1 MLRTFLSVLKR
12 ETERSGELDV
22 VARRRYARRNVDRC
36 VAVVGD
42 KMYPVEDWS
51 LGGVKIQGDGR
62 LFTDEQ
68 QIDLTM
74 KFKLR
79 DEVIDIPH
87 RGRVVR
93 KTKENIAFEFL
104 PLPVKMRGLFQQVV
118 DDYVTRQ
125 FADSQMA

>member
-12 ETERSGELDV
+12 ETERDDHLDAM
-22 VARRRYARRNVDRC
+22 ARRRYARRNVDRC

-62 LFTDEQ
+62 MFTEDQ
-68 QIDLTM
+68 QINLTM

-79 DEVIDIPH
+79 DEVIDIAH

-93 KTKENIAFEFL
+93 KGKDNIAFEFL
-104 PLPVKMRGLFQQVV
+104 PLPAKLRGLFQQVV

-125 FADSQMA
+125 FAESQMA

>member
-1 MLRTFLSVLKR
+1 MLRTFISVLKR
-12 ETERSGELDV
+12 ETERGSHTDV
-22 VARRRYARRNVDRC
+22 MARRRYARRNVDRC
-36 VAVVGD
+36 VAMVGD
-42 KMYPVEDWS
+42 QMYPVDDWS

-62 LFTDEQ
+62 MFTDDQ
-68 QIDLTM
+68 QINLTM

-93 KTKENIAFEFL
+93 KTKESIAFEFT
-104 PLPVKMRGLFQQVV
+104 PLPAKLRGLFQQVV

-125 FADSQMA
+125 FADSQ